1 MMVFGLTLMNVM
13 PDQVMIL
20 LYKALIRTM
29 LLITTDG
36 VKHAQ
41 SSRLNV
47 LSAIKKKD
55 VLLVNNSLETM
66 LGIGGLQLELETD
79 GEFAIKWIV
88 L

>member
-1 MMVFGLTLMNVM
+1 MNAM

-20 LYKALIRTM
+20 LYKALIRMM

>member
-1 MMVFGLTLMNVM
+1 MNAM

-47 LSAIKKKD
+47 LSAIKKKG
-55 VLLVNNSLETM
+55 VLLVSNSLETM
-66 LGIGGLQLELETD
+66 LDIGGLQLELETD